1 MAETHADAHET
12 QPHRADLPLVG
23 AEIYGMIA
31 EFDDPDALVAAAHRA
46 TAAGY
51 KFVEGY
57 SPFPIHGLAEALEF
71 KDWRLPK
78 IAFFGGIGGMLTGF
92 VGLWYT
98 NVIDYPWNVGGK
110 PLFSWPQFIPIAYEC
125 TILFAAGA
133 AFLSQWLLN
142 GYPRPHHPIFNAQNF
157 DRASQDRFFLFI
169 EKGDPKYDD
178 TETANFLHGLSGVIH
193 VSVVEK

>member
-1 MAETHADAHET
+1 MANAVAHHDHDSE
-12 QPHRADLPLVG
+12 VG
-23 AEIYGMIA
+23 ANIYGLIA
-31 EFDDPDALVAAAHRA
+31 EFDDPDALVAAARTA
-46 TAAGY
+46 TQAGY
-51 KFVEGY
+51 RHVEGY
-57 SPFPIHGLAEALEF
+57 SPFPIHGLAEALDF

-78 IAFFGGIGGMLTGF
+78 IAFFGGVTGMALGF
-92 VGLWYT
+92 IGLWYT

-142 GYPRPHHPIFNAQNF
+142 GYPRPHHPIFNARNF

-169 EKGDPKYDD
+169 ETTDPQYDSIG
-178 TETANFLHGLSGVIH
+178 TANFLSELHGVLH
-193 VSVVEK
+193 VSEVEKD